1 MISIS
6 FLRTKSSNRSIS
18 LGATEPRISNVNDIY
33 RKQKKKK
40 KKSILE
46 GTKHQ
51 MPDIVILD
59 SIPSNLTQG

>member
-33 RKQKKKK
+33 RKQKKE

>member
-40 KKSILE
+40 KSILE